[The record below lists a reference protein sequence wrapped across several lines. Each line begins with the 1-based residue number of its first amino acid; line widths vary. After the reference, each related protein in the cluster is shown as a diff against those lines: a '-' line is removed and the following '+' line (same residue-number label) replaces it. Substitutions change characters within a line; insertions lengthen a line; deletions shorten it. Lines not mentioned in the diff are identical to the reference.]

1 MSKNTSSIAISIIKG
16 VLALQ
21 VIGVIWLLFFSD
33 ITKDNAP
40 IEQAYVPAATANN
53 ELGNLEDIKK
63 QLALE
68 KKRVAEMIEA
78 QQKNAK
84 QIASNSAKNASAR
97 NAEIEAMKAQNQELR
112 QQLTEMSTSTRSL
125 LDELK
130 QNANAKISTED
141 QSFLKA
147 LEMVPGDASQTFTAP
162 SVPSNNA
169 ESINRIII
177 ADSDTPETS
186 SDTISSRVSELM
198 KTGDKISK
206 DPASNT
212 NLVIA
217 RNGAQNSRAAEK
229 LNSLQSRIDSLLA
242 KNSGSGSAP
251 TPSADNA
258 AYLKSL
264 APLEKERKNETR
276 WVTVIQG
283 DTLYLI
289 AERAY
294 NDGSL
299 YPKIFEANPQV
310 LTNPDLIT
318 VGQRLRVPL

>member
-1 MSKNTSSIAISIIKG
+1 MSKNTSSVAISIIKG
-16 VLALQ
+16 VLVLQ
-21 VIGVIWLLFFSD
+21 VIGVVWLLFFSD
-33 ITKDNAP
+33 INKGAEP
-40 IEQAYVPAATANN
+40 IERTYVPAPTNHD
-53 ELGNLEDIKK
+53 LSNLEDIKK

-68 KKRVAEMIEA
+68 RKLVAEMIEA
-78 QQKNAK
+78 QQKNVKLAE
-84 QIASNSAKNASAR
+84 SNSAKTASAR
-97 NAEIEAMKAQNQELR
+97 NAEIEAIKAQNQELR
-112 QQLTEMSTSTRSL
+112 QQLSEVSASTRSL
-125 LDELK
+125 LAELK
-130 QNANAKISTED
+130 QNSNAKISTED
-141 QSFLKA
+141 KSFLEA
-147 LEMVPGDASQTFTAP
+147 LKMVPGDASQTIIAP
-162 SVPSNNA
+162 SVPSDNA

-177 ADSDTPETS
+177 ADSDTSGTT

-198 KTGDKISK
+198 KTSDKTSK
-206 DPASNT
+206 DPTSNT

-217 RNGAQNSRAAEK
+217 NKGAQDSGATEK

-242 KNSGSGSAP
+242 KNSGSGSAAS
-251 TPSADNA
+251 PSAGNA

-276 WVTVIQG
+276 WVTVIPG
-283 DTLYLI
+283 DTLFLI
-289 AERAY
+289 AQRAY